1 MQYVVRV
8 GLAGVELRGG
18 RERTLRVGVGGGD
31 GSQGLVMLLLLLLLL
46 LMLNTHMSQHG
57 RLRTWDRQWA

>member
-8 GLAGVELRGG
+8 GLAGVELRGW
-18 RERTLRVGVGGGD
+18 RELTLRVGVGGGD
-31 GSQGLVMLLLLLLLL
+31 GSQGLVMLLLLLL